1 MSEPPPR
8 YGPDDL
14 LTVSAAAAEAKRCVR
29 TIRRAYRC
37 GALAAHRDGNGRSVR
52 IRYRDL
58 RVWMMAEPATPP
70 EGDGEGS
77 APPRRQGRRRRRT
90 ANVRLL
96 EAARGESAEPTRAA
110 P

>member
-8 YGPDDL
+8 YGLDDL
-14 LTVSAAAAEAKRCVR
+14 LTASAAAEEATRSVR

-58 RVWMMAEPATPP
+58 RVWMMAEPATPLD
-70 EGDGEGS
+70 GGEGS

-96 EAARGESAEPTRAA
+96 EAARSESAEPTRAA